1 MAGTNYLPAKD
12 AALLAWS
19 TNFSGLITATPTVF
33 GLTAPQA
40 TAYAALNTAYATAL
54 AAVDPGIRNKATVAT
69 KNAARASL
77 KASARMLARIIEANP
92 TITNAQKLT
101 LGLTVRAVPTPIPA
115 PSTAPM
121 LDIIS
126 VIGRSV
132 KVRLH
137 GALGDRRGKPAGVA
151 LAFVYS
157 FVGTTPPT
165 DLTMFKFEGSSTR
178 TTFDILFPTT
188 VAGGSQVWLYACWAN
203 PRTQSGPACAPV
215 TAYLQGAAAH
225 AA

>member
-1 MAGTNYLPAKD
+1 V
-12 AALLAWS
+12 AL
-19 TNFSGLITATPTVF
+19 T
-33 GLTAPQA
+33 
-40 TAYAALNTAYATAL
+40 
-54 AAVDPGIRNKATVAT
+54 
-69 KNAARASL
+69 
-77 KASARMLARIIEANP
+77 
-92 TITNAQKLT
+92 
-101 LGLTVRAVPTPIPA
+101 
-115 PSTAPM
+115 
-121 LDIIS
+121 DIIS
-126 VIGRSV
+126 RVRWTLRVDSRSLRRGSRES
-132 KVRLH
+132 RLGSRGSEADSRDSKSRSSVFVLH
-137 GALGDRRGKPAGVA
+137 LRESRFEPALGDRRGKPAGVA